1 MDLDAEILHTLARNP
16 AMTVAALA
24 DSLHLPQRRI
34 ERHLA
39 LLKKQGH
46 LLLQGSPRAGK
57 WMVQKI

>member
-24 DSLHLPQRRI
+24 DSLHLPKRRI

-57 WMVQKI
+57 LMVQKI

>member
-24 DSLHLPQRRI
+24 DSLHLPKRRI

-46 LLLQGSPRAGK
+46 L
-57 WMVQKI
+57 